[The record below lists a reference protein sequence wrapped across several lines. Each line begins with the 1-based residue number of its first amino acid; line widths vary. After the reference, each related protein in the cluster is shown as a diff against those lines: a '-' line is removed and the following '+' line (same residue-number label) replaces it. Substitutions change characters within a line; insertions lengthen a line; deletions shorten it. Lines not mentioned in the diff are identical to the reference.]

1 MSNNNKIKKILKEY
15 KKDKQ
20 SLSEY
25 GGYDDEFVMGSH
37 YGHLMSLM
45 GSVLDKTHI
54 EYQRLLQHA
63 LPQVLD
69 NDTRD
74 DLITNIEKL
83 KEFLEGF
90 DDFLYNLDKKNKE
103 RFKTKKGDF

>member
-1 MSNNNKIKKILKEY
+1 MRRELVELWIRLVLLLPQNIWHSIDDTEEFSPTIRSAI
-15 KKDKQ
+15 
-20 SLSEY
+20 SLST
-25 GGYDDEFVMGSH
+25 
-37 YGHLMSLM
+37 L
-45 GSVLDKTHI
+45 